1 LPAVTFVV
9 NAHTDKKGQALFGSI
24 TQFADVGV
32 LYQLE
37 RVEHANQATLNCV
50 GARDIEEPPPITFEM
65 EKVSIVTAKGD
76 EINLVIS
83 KEAAAQPEKSVNEIL
98 SERIDKDEPR
108 ARRIV
113 KIMVQHFLSGA
124 KSGALK
130 TQFEKETGLQKQ
142 TFYDGLA
149 YATTVKQ
156 WMVSSGEGKGKRY
169 NLNPNGSW
177 KEAAQEAGDWS
188 DGIGPSVPPLRGER
202 TNGPMDQSAD
212 QSNRTE
218 NGPKRTDGPTADSSN
233 PATTAPIDSI
243 EVSDQADS
251 IPAQRIAPR
260 QDLSEILTNIMKRDG
275 SHEET
280 LKKMAEAAKLT
291 NQAIQHAD
299 KKRNG

>member
-1 LPAVTFVV
+1 VESRGRLARTFVV
-9 NAHTDKKGQALFGSI
+9 IAHTDKKGQALFGSI
-24 TQFADVGV
+24 TQFADVDV

-83 KEAAAQPEKSVNEIL
+83 KEAGAAPEKSVNEIL
-98 SERIDKDEPR
+98 SERVDKDEPH

-113 KIMVQHFLSGA
+113 KIMVQHFLHGA

-130 TQFEKETGLQKQ
+130 AQFEKETGLQKQ

-156 WMVSSGEGKGKRY
+156 WMVSSGEKRQKRY
-169 NLNPNGSW
+169 NLNANGCW
-177 KEAAQEAGDWS
+177 KEAAQEAEDRS
-188 DGIGPSVPPLRGER
+188 DGFGPFVSPSGGKR
-202 TNGPMDQSAD
+202 TNGPSDQSAD
-212 QSNRTE
+212 QSNGLKTDQ
-218 NGPKRTDGPTADSSN
+218 KRTDGPTAGSSH

-243 EVSDQADS
+243 GVFDRAESS
-251 IPAQRIAPR
+251 TPA
-260 QDLSEILTNIMKRDG
+260 
-275 SHEET
+275 
-280 LKKMAEAAKLT
+280 
-291 NQAIQHAD
+291 
-299 KKRNG
+299 